1 MPLVA
6 AMTEPAAFFSSFLHA
21 LPDVLF
27 VYDLDARRVSYVSAA
42 YEQLFPG
49 RRAARVNEELAE
61 LHQRIH
67 PDDRPYLAH
76 CWPRWLQGRLLDAA
90 EFRLLH
96 PDGTEQWLSLRP
108 HYHAPEDGPRQFGGL
123 LQDITATKESL
134 AYANRFAAKKNATLE
149 ILSHDLAGPFT
160 MIQQL
165 GNYFRE
171 TVRPLD
177 NARLNDL
184 IDVMQATC
192 RDSINLI
199 HDFVDNEFMSSVNV
213 ELRLERV
220 ELKER
225 IASMLVEYK
234 RSERHLAKHFHFEA
248 PPEPVYV
255 TLDDNKFMQ
264 VLNNLLSNAV
274 KFTLEG
280 GHITLRLEPHP
291 GRVLVAVADDGVG
304 IDEHLHPVLFDRFT
318 KARRPGLRGEKTTGL
333 GMSIIKT
340 IVELHQ
346 GRIWFESAAGQG
358 TTFFVELPNL
368 AEPATVPES

>member
-1 MPLVA
+1 
-6 AMTEPAAFFSSFLHA
+6 MTDPAAFLSSFLHE

-27 VYDLDARRVSYVSAA
+27 IYDLDAGRVSYVSAA

-49 RRAARVNEELAE
+49 CRAARVNEELAE
-61 LHQRIH
+61 LRQRIH
-67 PDDRPYLAH
+67 PDDLPYLVH
-76 CWPRWLQGRLLDAA
+76 CWPRWLRGRLLDTA
-90 EFRLLH
+90 EFRLRR

-108 HYHAPEDGPRQFGGL
+108 HYYAPEGGPRQFGGL
-123 LQDITATKESL
+123 LQDITATKEAL

-149 ILSHDLAGPFT
+149 ILSHDLAGPFI
-160 MIQQL
+160 MIQTL
-165 GNYFRE
+165 GDYFRE
-171 TVRPLD
+171 TVRPLQ
-177 NARLNDL
+177 NAQLNDL
-184 IDVMQATC
+184 IDTMQATC

-248 PPEPVYV
+248 PLEPVYA

-274 KFTLEG
+274 KFTPEG
-280 GHITLRLEPHP
+280 GHITLRLEQYP

-304 IDEHLHPVLFDRFT
+304 IDEHLHDVLFDRFT

-340 IVELHQ
+340 IVELHH

-358 TTFFVELPNL
+358 TTFFVELPTP
-368 AEPATVPES
+368 AEAAPAPAL